1 MKKLCVFLAS
11 SRVLNEERKEIEN
24 WISRKNDSVLE
35 YGIYLRLVIWEK
47 LTGAFSTT
55 RKQEEFNEHVV
66 NSEIFICLVHDRVG
80 EFTNEEFKKAYESF
94 RSGNF
99 PRLLLVY
106 FKNTPIIPSNLG
118 QEFQTVLDLKEEIR
132 KLGQLWRAYSTV
144 EELLFQLTQEFD
156 AYLNK
161 LKSPRVRNA
170 HSSLP
175 NMPYFVG
182 RGAELGKIADAL
194 ASESRGWGIMIDGP
208 GGIGKTSL
216 AIIAAHQAPEDDFP
230 IKIFLSA
237 KITEIVPD
245 GKVSV
250 LAYALAD
257 FEALISQLAVELGAE
272 DIKQIPV
279 SQRTNA
285 VRGSLSEVKALLIL
299 DNVESFESK
308 EADQLFQFLN
318 RLPHSCKAIVT
329 SRRRGTNIGANVMR
343 LDRLQ
348 LNEGVELI
356 DELAGK
362 NPTLARASRRER
374 EDLYGMAGGNPLI
387 IKWVCGQLGCHGIRT
402 IKQACALLKS
412 APPDNDPLEFILGN
426 LLDTFDPTEIAVLS
440 ALTYF
445 SEPAELDW
453 IAVLAQLP
461 REIAK
466 AALDRLT
473 DRALLETNE
482 IQEQFFL
489 PTLTATF
496 LRRVRPE
503 TVEQSG
509 DRLLKSAYALVEENG
524 DRKYQRFP
532 RLETQWLSISTALHL
547 IQQSDNI
554 QLQWFCDGIS
564 TFLDFSGRQD
574 ELLSLYEI
582 AERKAAN
589 AKAFNIAATRAY
601 QVGCIFFARKE
612 VGELSAAASRC
623 EDYCEEHLE
632 QVNLRKSQDAMI
644 RMGKQEQAMMS
655 RLRGLIQELNGDHLA
670 AKEELLKAQDLH
682 KAAGQNRELVIVMND
697 LALLHL
703 VINERFASERY
714 LSNAL
719 EIAKEFNFK
728 EEILICLRNLARL
741 KHDSGE
747 LSAAQFR
754 AREGIHLAQEL
765 NCDRMIEEFVNQL
778 SESTKG

>member
-1 MKKLCVFLAS
+1 MKKICVFLAS
-11 SRVLNEERKEIEN
+11 SSALNEERKQIEN
-24 WISRKNDSVLE
+24 WISRKNDSLLE
-35 YGIYLRLVIWEK
+35 YGVYLRLVIWEK

-55 RKQEEFNEHVV
+55 HKQEEFNKQVV
-66 NSEIFICLVHDRVG
+66 NSEIFICLVFDRVG

-106 FKNTPIIPSNLG
+106 FKNTPIMPNNLG

-132 KLGQLWRAYSTV
+132 KIGQLWGAYGTV
-144 EELLFQLTQEFD
+144 EELLFHLTQEFD
-156 AYLNK
+156 DYLDK
-161 LKSPRVRNA
+161 VKSPRVRNA
-170 HSSLP
+170 YSSLP
-175 NMPYFVG
+175 NLPYFVG
-182 RGAELGKIADAL
+182 RGAELAKIADAL

-216 AIIAAHQAPEDDFP
+216 AIVAAHQAPEDDFP

-237 KITEIVPD
+237 KTTELPPG

-250 LAYALAD
+250 RAYALAD
-257 FEALISQLAVELGAE
+257 FEALISQLAVELGTE
-272 DIKQIPV
+272 EIKQIPV

-285 VRGSLSEVKALLIL
+285 VRCRLSEVKALLIL
-299 DNVESFESK
+299 DNIESFESQ

-343 LDRLQ
+343 LDRMQ
-348 LNEGVELI
+348 LNEAVELI

-387 IKWVCGQLGCHGIRT
+387 IKWVCGQLGRNGIGT
-402 IKQACALLKS
+402 IKQACSLLKS
-412 APPDNDPLEFILGN
+412 APPENDPLEFILGN
-426 LLDTFDPTEIAVLS
+426 LLDMFDPAEIAVLS

-445 SEPAELDW
+445 SEPAELDS

-461 REIAK
+461 RDIAK
-466 AALDRLT
+466 AALERLT
-473 DRALLETNE
+473 DRALLDSNET
-482 IQEQFFL
+482 QEQFFL

-496 LRRVRPE
+496 LRRVRPD

-524 DRKYQRFP
+524 DKKYQRFP
-532 RLETQWLSISTALHL
+532 KLESQWLSISTALHL
-547 IQQSDNI
+547 IQQGDNI
-554 QLQWFCDGIS
+554 RLQWFCDGIS

-589 AKAFNIAATRAY
+589 VQAFNIAATRAY
-601 QVGCIFFARKE
+601 QVGCIFFVRKE
-612 VGELSAAASRC
+612 VGELSAATLRC
-623 EDYCEEHLE
+623 EDYCEKHLE
-632 QVNLRKSQDAMI
+632 QVNLRKSPDARI
-644 RMGKQEQAMMS
+644 HMGKQEQAMMS
-655 RLRGLIQELNGDHLA
+655 RLRGLILELNGDYLGA
-670 AKEELLKAQDLH
+670 REELLKAQDLH
-682 KAAGQNRELVIVMND
+682 KSVGQNRELVIVMND
-697 LALLHL
+697 LALLHI

-714 LSNAL
+714 LSSAL
-719 EIAKEFNFK
+719 EIAREFNFK
-728 EEILICLRNLARL
+728 EESLICLRNLARL
-741 KHDSGE
+741 KHDNGE
-747 LSAAQFR
+747 LGTAQFR
-754 AREGIHLAQEL
+754 AREGFHLAQEL

-778 SESTKG
+778 SEFTKG